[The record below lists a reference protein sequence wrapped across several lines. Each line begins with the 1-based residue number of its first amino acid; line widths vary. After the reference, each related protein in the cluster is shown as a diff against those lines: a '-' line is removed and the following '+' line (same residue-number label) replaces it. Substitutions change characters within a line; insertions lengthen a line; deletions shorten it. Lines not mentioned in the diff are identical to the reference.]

1 MRQPAFWLAVA
12 GVSLISQPVFHLIAD
27 GPLGAR
33 FQGLRDL
40 DSYISRRNG

>member
-12 GVSLISQPVFHLIAD
+12 GVSLITTPLFHLLAD
-27 GPLGAR
+27 SEVGAR

-40 DSYISRRNG
+40 DSYLSRRNG